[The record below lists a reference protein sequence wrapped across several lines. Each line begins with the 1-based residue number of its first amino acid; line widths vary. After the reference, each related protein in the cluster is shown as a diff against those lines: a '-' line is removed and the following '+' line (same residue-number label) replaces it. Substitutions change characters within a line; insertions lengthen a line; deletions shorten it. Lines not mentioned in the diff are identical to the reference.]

1 MRKEDQET
9 LIEIAIALIISIGIS
24 YLIHKYI

>member
-9 LIEIAIALIISIGIS
+9 LIEIAIALIVSIGIS